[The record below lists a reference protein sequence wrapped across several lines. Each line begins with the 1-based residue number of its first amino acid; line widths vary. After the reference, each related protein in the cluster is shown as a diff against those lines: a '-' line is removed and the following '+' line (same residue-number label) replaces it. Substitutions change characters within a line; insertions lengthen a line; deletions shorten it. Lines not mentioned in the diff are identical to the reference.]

1 MIATITSLERNGSVR
16 HIPSLLMAAVFVCAS
31 AAADAQNLRIR
42 GTITG
47 LDGDVLLVKTR
58 EGRDMKVELTDKTTV
73 ATMRAVKLADI
84 KPGTGLGVTAVSGPD
99 GKLVARG
106 LMVFPSERGVPN
118 EGHRPHD
125 LETNSSMTNAAVSG
139 VAQMGSGRELTVSY
153 KGGTQTVIVTDSTP
167 IVAAVEADRTALRAG
182 EYAYIAAGM
191 NNDGKVVATRV
202 QVSRDGVR
210 PPQ

>member
-1 MIATITSLERNGSVR
+1 MKSF
-16 HIPSLLMAAVFVCAS
+16 SLLLLGCLF
-31 AAADAQNLRIR
+31 AAASTAGAQSLRIR

-58 EGRDMKVELTDKTTV
+58 EGRDMKIDLTDKTTV
-73 ATMRAVKLADI
+73 ATMRALKLADI
-84 KPGTGLGVTAVSGPD
+84 KPGTGLGVTAIPGPD
-99 GKLVARG
+99 GKLLARG
-106 LMVFPSERGVPN
+106 LLVFPAAAPN

-125 LETNSSMTNAAVSG
+125 LEAGSSMTNAPVSG
-139 VAQMGSGRELTVSY
+139 IAQVGNGRELTVSY

-167 IVAAVEADRTALRAG
+167 IVAAVEADRTALKTG

-202 QVSRDGVR
+202 QVSKDGVR

>member
-1 MIATITSLERNGSVR
+1 L
-16 HIPSLLMAAVFVCAS
+16 SLLLLCGLFTAAS
-31 AAADAQNLRIR
+31 ATHAQNLRIR

-58 EGRDMKVELTDKTTV
+58 EGRDMKVDLTDKTTF

-84 KPGTGLGVTAVSGPD
+84 KPGTGLGVTAVPGPD

-106 LMVFPSERGVPN
+106 LMVFPSTVPN

-125 LETNSSMTNAAVSG
+125 LETNSSMTNAPVSSI
-139 VAQMGSGRELTVSY
+139 AQVGNGREVTVSY

-167 IVAAVEADRTALRAG
+167 IVAAVEADRSALKTG

-202 QVSRDGVR
+202 QVSKDGVR

>member
-1 MIATITSLERNGSVR
+1 MRRISSLF
-16 HIPSLLMAAVFVCAS
+16 LLAALAIAS
-31 AAADAQNLRIR
+31 AGAHAQNLRIR
-42 GTITG
+42 GTLTG

-58 EGRDMKVELTDKTTV
+58 EGRDLKVELTDKTTFAYV
-73 ATMRAVKLADI
+73 RAVKLADI
-84 KPGTGLGVTAVSGPD
+84 KPGTGLGVTAVPGPD

-106 LMVFPSERGVPN
+106 LMVFPAERGVPN

-125 LETNSSMTNAAVSG
+125 LETNSSMTNAPVSSI
-139 VAQMGSGRELTVSY
+139 AQVGNGREVTVSY

-167 IVAAVEADRTALRAG
+167 IVAAVEADRSVLKIG

-191 NNDGKVVATRV
+191 NNDGKVIATRV